1 MMALLVATMA
11 APTEALLSGMTAVTG
26 EGNSPHTTVWICSFR
41 PCHCMFDL
49 GLHALHA
56 VVYVGSGTLY
66 GCFCAAFKSVYMYYW
81 QLSIP
86 HYGIMTM
93 PQRAAG
99 L

>member
-41 PCHCMFDL
+41 PCHCMFGL

-56 VVYVGSGTLY
+56 VIFVGSETLH
-66 GCFCAAFKSVYMYYW
+66 GSSVQLSSLYYW
-81 QLSIP
+81 QLSILC
-86 HYGIMTM
+86 YGIMTM
-93 PQRAAG
+93 PQCAAG